1 MELKEFFDYKERL
14 MMDLCS
20 NPEIVKLVTGE
31 ENPTVPNTNLKYK
44 KIYPYQFIPE
54 TENNASTFVCFDV
67 DIMERRQT
75 NKTYYYPVIYIWILA
90 HKSNMRTKKKGV
102 LIDAIACEIDK
113 MLNGNRNY
121 GQGELE
127 LGPVSRFIP
136 TIDYLGRELVYYTR
150 DFNRSP
156 GQKPTPAYRHGKQG
170 V

>member
-1 MELKEFFDYKERL
+1 M
-14 MMDLCS
+14 
-20 NPEIVKLVTGE
+20 
-31 ENPTVPNTNLKYK
+31 
-44 KIYPYQFIPE
+44 
-54 TENNASTFVCFDV
+54 CFDV

-90 HKSNMRTKKKGV
+90 HKSKMKTKKKGV
-102 LIDAIACEIDK
+102 LVDAIACEIDK
-113 MLNGNRNY
+113 MLNGSRYY

-136 TIDYLGRELVYYTR
+136 TIDYLGRELVYNTR

-156 GQKPTPAYRHGKQG
+156 GQKPTPVYRHGKQG